1 TLVQIIPIHR
11 EWSLVRTQYSP
22 HQSIDLSML
31 FLFTPIF
38 MYFLY
43 ILYSLS
49 CDRYYIGVSSDV
61 EGRLRR
67 HNAVHKKGFTGR
79 AQDWEV
85 VYQEEY
91 GSKHDALIRETLIK
105 SWKSRLKIEELIRV

>member
-1 TLVQIIPIHR
+1 
-11 EWSLVRTQYSP
+11 
-22 HQSIDLSML
+22 M
-31 FLFTPIF
+31 F

-49 CDRYYIGVSSDV
+49 CDRYYFGVSLDI

-91 GSKHDALIRETLIK
+91 GSKHDALIWETLIK
-105 SWKSRLKIEELIRV
+105 SWKSHLKIEELIRV